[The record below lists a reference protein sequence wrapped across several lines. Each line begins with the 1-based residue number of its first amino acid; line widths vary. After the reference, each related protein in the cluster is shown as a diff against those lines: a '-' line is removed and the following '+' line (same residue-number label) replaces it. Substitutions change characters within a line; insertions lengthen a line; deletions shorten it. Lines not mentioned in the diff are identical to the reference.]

1 MDGGV
6 IGRWVAM
13 VVSCFCGGE
22 KLESERGR
30 RNKVAGNLHFPQP
43 QSNFLANRYVTFFSL

>member
-13 VVSCFCGGE
+13 VVSCFCVGEKLE
-22 KLESERGR
+22 KLESER
-30 RNKVAGNLHFPQP
+30 
-43 QSNFLANRYVTFFSL
+43 TEE